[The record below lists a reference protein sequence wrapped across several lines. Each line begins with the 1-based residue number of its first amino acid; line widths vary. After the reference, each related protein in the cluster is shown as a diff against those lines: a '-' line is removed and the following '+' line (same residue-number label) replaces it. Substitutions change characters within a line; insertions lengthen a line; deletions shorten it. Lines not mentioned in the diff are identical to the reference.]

1 MSTRTDERV
10 PVSLRGKV
18 LLVTGARR
26 GIGLAI
32 AARAA
37 QAGAEVI
44 VHAREQAQA
53 EAAARQIAGAT
64 AVWGDLSTVEGV
76 RAVITAAGETTGR
89 LDGLVNNAGLAVVQ
103 PAEAFSAEDWE
114 RQFAVNVRATFFA
127 CQAAL
132 PYLRRG
138 SDPAIVNI
146 SSLHAQ
152 TAVPGRAVYAA
163 SKAAVDHLT
172 RTLAVEWARWRIRVN
187 AVAPGFVRTEQVAH
201 LLARE
206 GTRIEARTPLGRVAE
221 PDDVAAAVC
230 FLLSAA
236 ARHITGTVLP
246 VDGGYL
252 LYGGWEMPQAAQGT

>member
-1 MSTRTDERV
+1 MSTRAEDAT
-10 PVSLRGKV
+10 VSLRGKV
-18 LLVTGARR
+18 ILVTGARR

-32 AARAA
+32 ASRAA
-37 QAGAEVI
+37 QAGAEVM
-44 VHAREQAQA
+44 VHARERTQA
-53 EAAARQIAGAT
+53 EAAARQIAGGT

-76 RAVITAAGETTGR
+76 RAVITAAGGTTGR

-132 PYLRRG
+132 PYLRR
-138 SDPAIVNI
+138 SHAPAIVNI

-172 RTLAVEWARWRIRVN
+172 RTLAVEWAPWRIRVN

-201 LLARE
+201 LLSRE
-206 GTRIEARTPLGRVAE
+206 GARIEARTPLGRVAE

-230 FLLSAA
+230 FLLSPA
-236 ARHITGTVLP
+236 ARHITGAVLR
-246 VDGGYL
+246 VDGGYV
-252 LYGGWEMPQAAQGT
+252 LYGGWEMPQAAQGA